1 MEKKPLRIEYE
12 QVLIDGELQSRT
24 NCCACFRHL
33 ALEDD
38 GCNLMI
44 SSKKVL
50 GGLVIALQAGDDSA
64 KQKSAAALGNL
75 AWRSEDTRISI
86 CQIDGVVS
94 GLLDLLQ
101 GDSVRSKESA
111 LAALSNMT
119 STRSCSAEVSKSRVF
134 SPKSAPILFGTFAHL
149 HATRQDALAVLC
161 QELVLGSDKAKL
173 RAAGIVRNIALD
185 KSTRGSLLLFP
196 GFVHTLEQVRRTTT
210 NTETMQRA
218 EAALN
223 SLR

>member
-1 MEKKPLRIEYE
+1 MMEYE
-12 QVLIDGELQSRT
+12 QVLIDGENQSRT

-64 KQKSAAALGNL
+64 RQKSAAALGNL
-75 AWRSEDTRISI
+75 AWRSEDTRVSI

-119 STRSCSAEVSKSRVF
+119 STKSCSAEVSKSRVF
-134 SPKSAPILFGTFAHL
+134 LTKKSSLSFSCASAHL
-149 HATRQDALAVLC
+149 HAARQDALAVLC
-161 QELVLGSDKAKL
+161 QEIALGSDKAKL
-173 RAAGIVRNIALD
+173 RAAGIVRNLALD
-185 KSTRGSLLLFP
+185 KSTRGSLLSFP